1 MAMTGRRN
9 GSVWSAGA
17 QGRSGNLLFRFGS
30 RLARVVSSLRPPSSL
45 LLPSRLRRPA
55 GMFAAAMLAAFS
67 LPAERAQAEPRAV
80 VELFTSQGCS
90 SCPPADR
97 VLGEL
102 AREPDV
108 IALSFPVDYWDYLGW
123 KDTLA
128 DRKYSLRQRAYSHQ
142 RGDRGVYTPQV
153 IVNGVAQ
160 VLGSDRAAIET
171 AMAAQ
176 RSAGDVM
183 TLPVRL
189 ALAGGDLKVD
199 VSARSDAGPRGEV
212 WVCAISRSVKVN
224 IQRGENRDHQVEY
237 HNVVRRWLKVGD
249 WSGAAAQ
256 WKVPLENIRGEGI
269 DAAVVYVQSGNRE
282 QPGSMLGASYV
293 SLQ

>member
-1 MAMTGRRN
+1 MVAMTDRG
-9 GSVWSAGA
+9 GGCV
-17 QGRSGNLLFRFGS
+17 
-30 RLARVVSSLRPPSSL
+30 PPSDMQS
-45 LLPSRLRRPA
+45 PRGPDGNGRLRSPIRFREWLGRCALAFRHPVQ
-55 GMFAAAMLAAFS
+55 AAAMVAALAVHAGH
-67 LPAERAQAEPRAV
+67 AQAEPRAV
-80 VELFTSQGCS
+80 IELFTSQGCS

-102 AREPDV
+102 ARDPDV

-128 DRKYSLRQRAYSHQ
+128 DRKFSLRQRAYSQQ

-153 IVNGVAQ
+153 IVNGVAE
-160 VLGSDRAAIET
+160 VLGSDRSAIENAIT
-171 AMAAQ
+171 AQ
-176 RSAGDVM
+176 RSDHRVM
-183 TLPVRL
+183 TLPVSL
-189 ALAGGDLKVD
+189 ALAGGDLRVD
-199 VSARSDAGPRGEV
+199 IAAGQDAPRGEV

-224 IQRGENRDHQVEY
+224 IKRGENRDHQVEY

-249 WSGAAAQ
+249 WSGVAAQ
-256 WKVPLENIRGEGI
+256 WTVPLENIRGEGI
-269 DAAVVYVQSGNRE
+269 DAAVVYVQSGSRD